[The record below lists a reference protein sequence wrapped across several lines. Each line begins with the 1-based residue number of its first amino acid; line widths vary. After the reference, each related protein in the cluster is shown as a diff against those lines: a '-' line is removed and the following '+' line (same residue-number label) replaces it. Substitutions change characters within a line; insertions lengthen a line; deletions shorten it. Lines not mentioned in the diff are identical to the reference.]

1 MSTIAAT
8 PETAP
13 VETAVFPPLTL
24 ADRSDAMASGST
36 QALVR
41 VVKGAKDLILDG
53 HSYHRYEADL
63 IANGWTVHE
72 DIREVALNKP
82 TAAY

>member
-1 MSTIAAT
+1 MTTVADTVTNAAT
-8 PETAP
+8 KLAQ
-13 VETAVFPPLTL
+13 FPPLKP
-24 ADRSDAMASGST
+24 ADRSDAVPSA

-41 VVKGAKDLILDG
+41 VVKGTKDLLLDG
-53 HSYHRYEADL
+53 HSYTKHEADL
-63 IANGWTVHE
+63 IADGWSVYE